1 MDIQME
7 DGESIVG
14 KVKAHLIIHIKV
26 VMEDIQRNIKE
37 RDLIQKVILNGEIII
52 ITLDLNLKL
61 KK

>member
-1 MDIQME
+1 ME